1 MRFCGIE
8 QDYCGEV
15 IKTAINV
22 VLNVWL
28 SGSATISIDFTHNYN
43 LVRQVYNNTNMP
55 NPGFLYILSFLDEAF
70 CEVAHVS
77 TLTTVAILSR
87 TFLDVLAIFQH

>member
-28 SGSATISIDFTHNYN
+28 SDSATISIDFTHNYN
-43 LVRQVYNNTNMP
+43 LVR
-55 NPGFLYILSFLDEAF
+55 
-70 CEVAHVS
+70 
-77 TLTTVAILSR
+77 
-87 TFLDVLAIFQH
+87 